1 MKKFLFIFAL
11 LALISFVSA
20 DIADAQSKRY
30 CHKSSTECF
39 EITDPTTFNTCRDTA
54 PEGAISFTP
63 CEGDGTGGS
72 DVSGSSGDIR
82 KQAAGLNPMNISG
95 PSDLFA
101 NAINIMMA
109 FIGSIAI
116 LLYIYAGFLWMSA
129 AGNADR
135 VGQAKTILIWTT
147 FGAIAMAA
155 SYMIVK
161 TVLTKVG

>member
-11 LALISFVSA
+11 IALISFAFTGIVV
-20 DIADAQSKRY
+20 AQ
-30 CHKSSTECF
+30 
-39 EITDPTTFNTCRDTA
+39 
-54 PEGAISFTP
+54 
-63 CEGDGTGGS
+63 
-72 DVSGSSGDIR
+72 DIR
-82 KQAAGLNPMNISG
+82 QQAADLNPMNISG

-116 LLYIYAGFLWMSA
+116 LLYIYGGFLWMSS
-129 AGNADR
+129 AGNAEQ
-135 VGQAKTILIWTT
+135 VGKAKSILIWTT